1 MENVLQIIKMFF
13 ILRKKLNENHLLEP
27 LFFKSL
33 CQFCRQMLRD
43 AQHAQFSS
51 F

>member
-1 MENVLQIIKMFF
+1 MEHVLKIIKMFF
-13 ILRKKLNENHLLEP
+13 TLRKKLNEKHLLEP

-33 CQFCRQMLRD
+33 GQFCRQMLRD
-43 AQHAQFSS
+43 AQFSS